1 MKLGLGLEWA
11 GAALAAPVA
20 RVQLAEKLGFDSI
33 WSAEAYGSDAFTP
46 LAYLAAHTQRIRLGT
61 AVVQVAAR
69 SPAATAM
76 AAQTLDALA
85 GHGRVVLGLGLSGP
99 QIVEGWYGQPWGRP
113 AARMRD
119 TVAILRKI
127 FERKEPVRHDGREIS
142 LPYTG
147 PGALGLGKPL
157 RSILPTNGSLPIWL
171 GTGSRT
177 MVTLTAE
184 IADGWLPF
192 GFAPGMLDV
201 YRPWLE
207 EGFAKAGGGKS
218 LANFEIQAGCH
229 VQVMD
234 DVREGLARLKPM
246 TALYVGGMGH
256 RDVNFHKDMM
266 VRRGYPDAAA
276 RIQELFLAGRRE
288 EAVAAVPDEYLDEG
302 GLIGPLPRIRER
314 FGRWLGAG
322 ATGLTIWSERD
333 DVLELMADLA
343 GTRGRV
349 EARA

>member
-11 GAALAAPVA
+11 GAGFAPPVA
-20 RVQLAEKLGFDSI
+20 RVQLAERLGFDSV

-46 LAYLAAHTQRIRLGT
+46 LAFLAAHTQRIRLGT
-61 AVVQVAAR
+61 SVVQVAAR
-69 SPAATAM
+69 TPAATAM
-76 AAQTLDALA
+76 AAQTLDALS
-85 GHGRVVLGLGLSGP
+85 GGRMLLGLGLSGP

-113 AARMRD
+113 AARLRD
-119 TVAILRKI
+119 TVAILRKV
-127 FERKEPVRHDGREIS
+127 FARAEPVRHDGAEIS

-147 PGALGLGKPL
+147 PGARGLGKPL
-157 RSILPTNGSLPIWL
+157 RSILHTNPKLPIWL

-192 GFAPGMLDV
+192 GFAPGMLEV

-207 EGFAKAGGGKS
+207 EGFRRAGGGKS
-218 LANFEIQAGCH
+218 LEDFEIQAGCH
-229 VQVMD
+229 VQVCD

-256 RDVNFHKDMM
+256 KDVNFHKDMM
-266 VRRGYPDAAA
+266 ARRGYPEAAA
-276 RIQELFLAGRRE
+276 RIQELFLAGRRD

-314 FGRWLGAG
+314 FGRWLASG

-333 DVLELMADLA
+333 DVLELMAELA
-343 GTRGRV
+343 GTRAG
-349 EARA
+349 EAR